1 MPGDEGRTT
10 ENRGIAAMKFARFGQ
25 LIPMAAAVGLLAAL
39 STPEVAAQ
47 GGFATGFADPAAMNE
62 LNQMGGATPGTF
74 GIDRARAVA
83 QGDPFGA
90 QAGDPFGSQG
100 GFAGDPAFGDPFA
113 AGGQPGFA
121 DGGFGPGGF
130 DPGGFGPAGPGFG
143 PQQPQAYR
151 PPPTVT
157 AYYGERIIC
166 PLTGQ
171 LLQDAVEVSVLADQV
186 QQNYF
191 DDGTQGGDFL
201 EGDGIWSN
209 VTVRN
214 DLIAPEAAL
223 VKTRMVRAL
232 EISESLAPEQFFFE
246 IRVASTDALSNLPQV
261 IDLEAQ
267 RDEKLMDWAP
277 QFLNRFRINPDDPD
291 PMNWEFR
298 EAYVPPPPALPE
310 TPLPP
315 NFRPPVSGPFT
326 AAEFEQ
332 YRQSLTGGSS
342 GGGRSSG
349 GSGGGS
355 ASSGGDAAGG
365 RP

>member
-1 MPGDEGRTT
+1 MK
-10 ENRGIAAMKFARFGQ
+10 NRGFAAMKYARFGQ
-25 LIPMAAAVGLLAAL
+25 LIPMAAAVGLIGAL
-39 STPEVAAQ
+39 STPEAAAQ
-47 GGFATGFADPAAMNE
+47 GGFATGFADPGAMNE
-62 LNQMGGATPGTF
+62 LNQMGGAAPGTF

-83 QGDPFGA
+83 QGDPFAA
-90 QAGDPFGSQG
+90 QGGDPFAAQG
-100 GFAGDPAFGDPFA
+100 GFAGDPFGG
-113 AGGQPGFA
+113 GGQPGFA
-121 DGGFGPGGF
+121 DGGFADGGF
-130 DPGGFGPAGPGFG
+130 AGEGFPPGAGFGPGGPGFG
-143 PQQPQAYR
+143 PQQPQAFR

-171 LLQDAVEVSVLADQV
+171 LLQDAVEVTVLADQV
-186 QQNYF
+186 QQTYF
-191 DDGTQGGDFL
+191 DDGTQGGDYL

-209 VTVRN
+209 VTVRS
-214 DLIAPEAAL
+214 DMIAPEAAL

-246 IRVASTDALSNLPQV
+246 IRVASTDSLSNLPQV

-277 QFLNRFRINPDDPD
+277 QFLNRFRSNPDDPD
-291 PMNWEFR
+291 PLNWEFR
-298 EAYVPPPPALPE
+298 EAYVPRPPALPD

-315 NFRPPVSGPFT
+315 NFRPPVQGPFT
-326 AAEFEQ
+326 AAEFDQ
-332 YRQSLTGGSS
+332 YRQSLGGSGGG

-349 GSGGGS
+349 GGGGGS
-355 ASSGGDAAGG
+355 ASGGGDAGG